1 MPRHLTR
8 IVVGIAGVGLLASCG
23 SGGDP
28 LASSSTATSGTSTA
42 SGSSAGPIVVGSA
55 DFSESQLLAE
65 IYAGALTAKGITA
78 TTKLNIGARE
88 IYLKALQDGSVDL
101 VPEYTGALAYYYDNT
116 FSETDPDKVY
126 AALQRLIPAQFTLL
140 TKSAAEDNDS
150 INVTKSTADKLK
162 LSSIADLAAVA
173 GDLTL
178 GAPPEFQTRPQGIP
192 GLAKTYGVT
201 FKTFRPLKGQQL
213 VQALKNGQVDAANI
227 FSTDPRDRGQRL
239 RHPHRRQAPLRLAE
253 CRSADRG
260 VQGHPGDQCR
270 PRRRLHRVDHGHPR
284 GSRQAGGRRQ
294 GRPGH
299 GGEGL
304 PDEGGPGLTRSRAVS
319 CAPAVGWSAPRR
331 RAAARRAHQGTARSC
346 AQAEH
351 GGPLFGPG
359 RPGAHQ
365 RAARS
370 GGSSRPWR
378 CRTGPPVVRPATGT
392 WSEARPSEASIRL
405 VEAGN
410 STLVPAVNPTLPG
423 APASPHR

>member
-101 VPEYTGALAYYYDNT
+101 VPEYTGARAYYYDNT

-126 AALQRLIPAQFTLL
+126 AALQRLVPAQFTLL

-150 INVTKSTADKLK
+150 INVTKATADKLK

-227 FSTDPRDRGQRL
+227 FSTDPAIAANGFVTLTDDKRL
-239 RHPHRRQAPLRLAE
+239 FGSQNVVPLIAASKDTPAI
-253 CRSADRG
+253 SAVLD
-260 VQGHPGDQCR
+260 
-270 PRRRLHRVDHGHPR
+270 
-284 GSRQAGGRRQ
+284 
-294 GRPGH
+294 
-299 GGEGL
+299 
-304 PDEGGPGLTRSRAVS
+304 AVS
-319 CAPAVGWSAPRR
+319 
-331 RAAARRAHQGTARSC
+331 TALTT
-346 AQAEH
+346 ATLADLVKQVDVDKAD
-351 GGPLFGPG
+351 
-359 RPGAHQ
+359 
-365 RAARS
+365 
-370 GGSSRPWR
+370 
-378 CRTGPPVVRPATGT
+378 PATVAKGFLT
-392 WSEARPSEASIRL
+392 KGGLA
-405 VEAGN
+405 
-410 STLVPAVNPTLPG
+410 
-423 APASPHR
+423 